1 MKTGI
6 AAGALLAAITAVSG
20 ATAAAMTSPPMP
32 SPSPSPTGMQPTCP
46 GMGRMHPIT
55 SEYDYLSQMVP
66 HHEDA
71 ITAARQLQRSERPE
85 MRRLGQSIVTTQTA
99 EVGKMRGWLER
110 WYRQSPTPS
119 PSATTMPD
127 LSALSGDQ
135 LDKTFLQHMIP
146 HHMMAIMMSQQL
158 LMHGEAQHSEVA
170 GFARTVRND
179 QWAEVRTMRRY
190 LVQWFGEQNMPCISQ
205 VPGMPGMT
213 PGPHMPDMTP
223 GPQMPG
229 TPGQST
235 PTEPSPTG
243 T

>member
-1 MKTGI
+1 MGVGVGWALGGRMKRRSMKTGI
-6 AAGALLAAITAVSG
+6 AAGALLAAIAAASG
-20 ATAAAMTSPPMP
+20 ANAAAMASPPMP
-32 SPSPSPTGMQPTCP
+32 SPSFSHTGMQPTCP

-99 EVGKMRGWLER
+99 EVGKMKGWLER
-110 WYRQSPTPS
+110 WYPQSPMPS
-119 PSATTMPD
+119 PSETTMPD

-158 LMHGEAQHSEVA
+158 LMHGGAQHSEVA
-170 GFARTVRND
+170 GFARTVRDD
-179 QWAEVRTMRRY
+179 QWAEVGTMRRY
-190 LVQWFGEQNMPCISQ
+190 LVQWFGEQSLPCMPR

-213 PGPHMPDMTP
+213 PGPS
-223 GPQMPG
+223 MPG
-229 TPGQST
+229 TPG
-235 PTEPSPTG
+235 
-243 T
+243 